1 MADTQCVI
9 RIAED
14 GTETKHFPAKGRKFD
29 YKELQGFVGG
39 MLEGVPGIRYK
50 GKIVR
55 SAYANEEGLLL
66 GLPHNPKAS
75 DMWEGGKR
83 SAEYMG
89 ERYYGLSGPVILV
102 LPRDPDPAT

>member
-39 MLEGVPGIRYK
+39 LIQCVDGLRWR
-50 GKIVR
+50 GKIIK

-75 DMWEGGKR
+75 DIWELGKK
-83 SAEYMG
+83 SAAAMG
-89 ERYYGLSGPVILV
+89 EKYFGLHGPVILV